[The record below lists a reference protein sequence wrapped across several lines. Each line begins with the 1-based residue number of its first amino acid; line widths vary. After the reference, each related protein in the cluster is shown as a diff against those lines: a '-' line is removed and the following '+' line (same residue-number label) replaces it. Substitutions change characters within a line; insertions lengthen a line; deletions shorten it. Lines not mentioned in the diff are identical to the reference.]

1 MLSSISKLAMLGFA
15 AVASATPVAMEA
27 RQSGDFRQ
35 EMLDAHNF
43 FRAQHG
49 ANPVSWNDDAA
60 AVAQNWANQ
69 CRWQHQVS
77 EYFMC
82 LQSMK
87 FTYI

>member
-1 MLSSISKLAMLGFA
+1 MFGLAAL
-15 AVASATPVAMEA
+15 ASATPVAMEA

-60 AVAQNWANQ
+60 NVAQNWANQ
-69 CRWQHQVS
+69 CQWQHQVS
-77 EYFMC
+77 SFFMHW
-82 LQSMK
+82 QPTN
-87 FTYI
+87 FTYILFP